1 MFLAHC
7 TIQYAKFLAIRQ
19 KRNKKPLFS
28 HTYEKRGSCFS
39 SSFRYDT
46 TGAAYLKHQSLSR
59 LLYVVYSLGQTRDL
73 SGCSILMI
81 NALGSSLINGGNSVL
96 QSSNSSFLIALS
108 YSYVNLLHSGLYA
121 GLDGLI
127 TSSLGFVNQNS
138 LLSRFNVCQICT
150 PPNCMISILP
160 ICLH

>member
-1 MFLAHC
+1 MFLALC
-7 TIQYAKFLAIRQ
+7 TNPMFKFCQFSLNAI
-19 KRNKKPLFS
+19 KKPFFRTPTEKGFLFFHVNS
-28 HTYEKRGSCFS
+28 
-39 SSFRYDT
+39 YDT
-46 TGAAYLKHQSLSR
+46 PGAAYLKYPTLSR

-73 SGCSILMI
+73 SGCGILMI
-81 NALGSSLINGGNSVL
+81 NALSSSLIDSGNSVL
-96 QSSNSSFLIALS
+96 QSSNSSFLVTLS

-127 TSSLGFVNQNS
+127 ASSLDFVNLNS

-150 PPNCMISILP
+150 PPNCMIFILP